1 MTLIRRNHTDLP
13 TMAAG
18 LLDDFFSSEF
28 NDFSKFRQAV
38 NLPKVNIAELENAY
52 RIEMAAPGY
61 EKEDFKIDLDNDI
74 LTLSAENKDEALEEN
89 KNDEAQKLSYTK
101 KEFHYSNFK
110 RSFTL
115 PETAD
120 VENISAKYE
129 NGILVVEIAKKEE
142 AVLKPKKSI
151 SIE

>member
-1 MTLIRRNHTDLP
+1 MTLIRRNYSDLP
-13 TMAAG
+13 SMAAG
-18 LLDDFFSSEF
+18 MLDDFFSSEF
-28 NDFSKFRQAV
+28 TDFPKFRQTA

-52 RIEMAAPGY
+52 RIEMAAPGF
-61 EKEDFKIDLDNDI
+61 EKEDFKIDLDNDV
-74 LTLSAENKDEALEEN
+74 LTLSAENKD
-89 KNDEAQKLSYTK
+89 DETQKISYTK
-101 KEFHYSNFK
+101 KEFHYSSFK

-120 VENISAKYE
+120 VEKISAKYE

-151 SIE
+151 SID